1 MGFQAL
7 WPAKLSCLHVAI
19 VVAKIKG
26 VSLSLKI
33 SFTAKNPRKPNL
45 YRLLLHGATTKQK
58 EREQDS
64 VMKKNTTMRTL
75 SSPTGP
81 NELFTILA
89 MAWQAMTAL
98 TTKDPNSSACQPEA
112 HQEAPRESKKTREKK
127 QHKLRVCDKNN
138 TSAASA
144 FGTILRANILPG
156 LPISQDFQVLR
167 HSFSLSFFTPFFL
180 PGSPICSLSLLLLL
194 LLLLLILED
203 DDSSHK
209 TKPPQQRTSLG
220 KPTREV
226 QE

>member
-1 MGFQAL
+1 
-7 WPAKLSCLHVAI
+7 
-19 VVAKIKG
+19 
-26 VSLSLKI
+26 
-33 SFTAKNPRKPNL
+33 
-45 YRLLLHGATTKQK
+45 
-58 EREQDS
+58 
-64 VMKKNTTMRTL
+64 
-75 SSPTGP
+75 
-81 NELFTILA
+81 
-89 MAWQAMTAL
+89 MTAL

-194 LLLLLILED
+194 LLLLLED
-203 DDSSHK
+203 DDSSHEQNRRSK
-209 TKPPQQRTSLG
+209 EQVLESSRGKSRRKDSCPCSCSSYSCFASFPLLLLSSVVFFTSVVRALQEKP
-220 KPTREV
+220 
-226 QE
+226 

>member
-1 MGFQAL
+1 
-7 WPAKLSCLHVAI
+7 
-19 VVAKIKG
+19 
-26 VSLSLKI
+26 
-33 SFTAKNPRKPNL
+33 
-45 YRLLLHGATTKQK
+45 
-58 EREQDS
+58 
-64 VMKKNTTMRTL
+64 
-75 SSPTGP
+75 
-81 NELFTILA
+81 
-89 MAWQAMTAL
+89 MTAL

-194 LLLLLILED
+194 LLLLLILILED

-209 TKPPQQRTSLG
+209 QNRRSKEQVLESPRGKSRSKDSSSCFASFPLLLLSSVVFFTSVV
-220 KPTREV
+220 RA
-226 QE
+226 